1 MPVSL
6 KADQT
11 RFLGTQRVGRL
22 ATADSA
28 GAPHVVP
35 VCYALGEGVIYIV
48 LDEKPKRVEAAAL
61 KRVRN
66 ILENPQA
73 AMVVDYY
80 DDQDWSRLGWVM
92 LRGRAE
98 LVEPGAEQ
106 AAAVALLRDRYPP
119 YKSMALDTSPVIALR
134 VEKVTSWGM
143 LSPAPTSPT
152 NVTPKAG

>member
-1 MPVSL
+1 MPVSPTP
-6 KADQT
+6 DQIS
-11 RFLGTQRVGRL
+11 FLETQRIGRL
-22 ATADSA
+22 ATADGT

-35 VCYALGEGVIYIV
+35 VCYALGERVAYIV
-48 LDEKPKRVEAAAL
+48 LDEKPKRVEAVAL

-73 AMVVDYY
+73 AMVVDHY

-92 LRGRAE
+92 LRGGAE
-98 LVEPGAEQ
+98 ILEPGTEQ

-119 YKSMALDTSPVIALR
+119 YRSMALDERPVIALR

-143 LSPAPTSPT
+143 LKFPPTYPM